1 MGLPQGVDPMAVQQF
16 QGEQQG
22 QQIRGNIDQRAGQDH
37 QSKYDFANKFI
48 GGLPQQSDPTLG
60 AIQQAGGPQGA
71 EALLNILGNQ
81 YGRRG
86 ELDNR
91 SAINNADNA
100 AAQTRLET
108 EIRLK
113 QEAAVAEQQRQTGVD
128 TGKEERLRQA
138 LVKGQTT
145 GDWTDFYSMAPN
157 AVGMPTQ
164 YDREQQ
170 SQDSAA
176 ARAQAEKDKQDQ
188 EILRKQLEEQKAKK
202 TKENPNAGKS
212 RLRVGLEHTPIGFMA
227 SNNAEGKNNFRNFA
241 EHTPLG
247 LILKWLGTAPEQ
259 PDPNDPYSK
268 LTGKTYYSK

>member
-1 MGLPQGVDPMAVQQF
+1 MFSNASAP
-16 QGEQQG
+16 
-22 QQIRGNIDQRAGQDH
+22 
-37 QSKYDFANKFI
+37 
-48 GGLPQQSDPTLG
+48 LG

-81 YGRRG
+81 YGRQG

-91 SAINNADNA
+91 SAMNNADNA

-170 SQDSAA
+170 SQDNAA
-176 ARAQAEKDKQDQ
+176 AAASAKKDAEDKA
-188 EILRKQLEEQKAKK
+188 ILAKQLAEEEARKSSKNTSEQTKPPTTLDGK
-202 TKENPNAGKS
+202 TVNPEFLKWQQVQQSLLKE
-212 RLRVGLEHTPIGFMA
+212 RVGNIMRFILP
-227 SNNAEGKNNFRNFA
+227 EG
-241 EHTPLG
+241 
-247 LILKWLGTAPEQ
+247 
-259 PDPNDPYSK
+259 
-268 LTGKTYYSK
+268 